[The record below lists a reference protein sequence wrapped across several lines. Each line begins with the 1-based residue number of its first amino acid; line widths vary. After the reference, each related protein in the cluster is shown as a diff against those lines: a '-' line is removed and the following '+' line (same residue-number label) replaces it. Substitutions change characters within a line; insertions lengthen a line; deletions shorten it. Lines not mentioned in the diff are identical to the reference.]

1 MANTFNNQVTSAIN
15 TSSTEIYT
23 GTNLDASG
31 DVGIV
36 IGLIVSNDHATDDT
50 QVTIMHKASTADG
63 GAETEVAKLVKIPV
77 NTSIEFCRGNKFVVK
92 NGEKLTALRSSSGT
106 ANAMVSVLEITS

>member
-50 QVTIMHKASTADG
+50 QVTIMHKASDDT
-63 GAETEVAKLVKIPV
+63 ETEVAKLVKIPV

-106 ANAMVSVLEITS
+106 ANAMVSILEITS

>member
-15 TSSTEIYT
+15 TTSTEIYT

-50 QVTIMHKASTADG
+50 QVTIMHKAADTT
-63 GAETEVAKLVKIPV
+63 ETEVAKLVKIPV
-77 NTSIEFCRGNKFVVK
+77 NTSIEFCRGNKFVLK

-106 ANAMVSVLEITS
+106 ANAMVSILEITS

>member
-23 GTNLDASG
+23 GANLDASG

-50 QVTIMHKASTADG
+50 QVTIMHKASG
-63 GAETEVAKLVKIPV
+63 GTETEVAKLVKIPV
-77 NTSIEFCRGNKFVVK
+77 NTSIEFCRGNKFVLK
-92 NGEKLTALRSSSGT
+92 NGEKLTALRSSNGT

>member
-1 MANTFNNQVTSAIN
+1 MANTFNNQVTAAIG
-15 TSSTEIYT
+15 TGSTEIYT

-50 QVTIMHKASTADG
+50 QVTIMHKASG

-77 NTSIEFCRGNKFVVK
+77 NTSIEFCRGNKFVLK

-106 ANAMVSVLEITS
+106 ANAMVSILEITS

>member
-1 MANTFNNQVTSAIN
+1 MANTFNNQVTSVIN

-23 GTNLDASG
+23 GTNLDATG

-50 QVTIMHKASTADG
+50 QVTIMHKASDDT
-63 GAETEVAKLVKIPV
+63 ETEVAKLVKIPV

-106 ANAMVSVLEITS
+106 ANAMVSILEITS